1 MVTSLVMPRSILTE
15 KLSRLGYH
23 LSREYGVDPLEMV
36 SVAEVMTEFTAPANA
51 GETNEP
57 PEALPEIL
65 PYTDETCRAVAE
77 EMATTGVMSMPVVDR
92 ESGRVCGSISAQEL
106 LAGRRRAV
114 ARESE
119 RSISF
124 QI

>member
-1 MVTSLVMPRSILTE
+1 
-15 KLSRLGYH
+15 
-23 LSREYGVDPLEMV
+23 MV
-36 SVAEVMTEFTAPANA
+36 SVAEVMTEFPVSDEV
-51 GETNEP
+51 GETSDSHA
-57 PEALPEIL
+57 ALPDVL
-65 PYTDETCRAVAE
+65 AYTDETCRAVAE

-92 ESGRVCGSISAQEL
+92 ESGRVCGSISAQDL
-106 LAGRRRAV
+106 LGGRRRAI